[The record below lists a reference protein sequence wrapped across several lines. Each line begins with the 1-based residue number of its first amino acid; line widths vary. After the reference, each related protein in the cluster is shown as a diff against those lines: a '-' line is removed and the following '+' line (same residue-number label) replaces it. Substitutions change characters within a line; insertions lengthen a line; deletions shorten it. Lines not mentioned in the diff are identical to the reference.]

1 MCDPGL
7 NFETCYCDLVSILLK
22 TKNEPFVRV
31 CLFCEVT
38 KAKTKSEV
46 KSLESIITVAQ
57 EKNTGLKERYKIL
70 REIIES
76 RRMTI

>member
-1 MCDPGL
+1 MNTLWEC
-7 NFETCYCDLVSILLK
+7 LLYK
-22 TKNEPFVRV
+22 
-31 CLFCEVT
+31 VT

-46 KSLESIITVAQ
+46 KSLKSIIAVAQ

-76 RRMTI
+76 RRMAI